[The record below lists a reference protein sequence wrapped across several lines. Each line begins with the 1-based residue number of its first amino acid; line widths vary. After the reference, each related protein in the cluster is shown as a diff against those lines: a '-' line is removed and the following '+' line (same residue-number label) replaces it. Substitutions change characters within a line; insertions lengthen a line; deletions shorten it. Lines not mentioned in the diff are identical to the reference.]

1 VGDLNSR
8 DLFQSDEL
16 KYFSYI
22 SRAKVKQLHDQLS
35 DFSVGQRTSKR
46 TAGASGSVD
55 LGANALFGFLKSGF
69 RAGANTSRVIEEV
82 GQKTVVQQL
91 MEVMEHIKQNERVLD
106 LVELCTRQTGVSL
119 DAFAY
124 VYSGRFFALGE
135 VGREDK
141 RGRGGMR
148 GGIRIHEAAL
158 AHAGDEI
165 VISKSLL
172 IDPAREENAFTEI
185 GPNSSAVV
193 SQMCMLVSCVSSY
206 TLNLACS
213 LKYFG
218 DMGGRWDERDKE
230 YDIHPH
236 SGNAHFFTGETEAW
250 FDALVFLNGVRGKTI
265 MGSPLCLAY
274 GTDPESRI

>member
-1 VGDLNSR
+1 MVRWSILEDAVKNH
-8 DLFQSDEL
+8 DL
-16 KYFSYI
+16 KYFSYV

-46 TAGASGSVD
+46 TAGASGGVE

-69 RAGANTSRVIEEV
+69 RADANSSRVIEEV

-91 MEVMEHIKQNERVLD
+91 MEVMQHIKQNERVLD
-106 LVELCTRQTGVSL
+106 LAELCTRQEGVSL

-124 VYSGRFFALGE
+124 VYSGRFFALGD

-141 RGRGGMR
+141 Y
-148 GGIRIHEAAL
+148 GGITITESAL
-158 AHAGDEI
+158 ARAGDEI
-165 VISKSLL
+165 IISKSLL
-172 IDPAREENAFTEI
+172 IKPARDENAFKET
-185 GPNSSAVV
+185 GPNRSALV
-193 SQMCMLVSCVSSY
+193 SRMCMLVSCTGSY

-218 DMGGRWDERDKE
+218 DMGGSWNERDQE
-230 YDIHPH
+230 WDVHPH
-236 SGNAHFFTGETEAW
+236 SGNHHFFSGDTDAW
-250 FDALVFLNGVRGKTI
+250 FDALLFVNGVRGKTI

-274 GTDPESRI
+274 GSDPETRI